1 MRTIWN
7 ICYRDLNAFFSS
19 LAAYILIILFLALS
33 GFFTWLYGS
42 DIFFVGEANLNT
54 FFNTA
59 FWTLFFFIPAITMRS
74 LAEEKKSGTL
84 EWLVTHPVTDGQIVA
99 GKWLACWLLVL
110 ISLALTLPYYITVAY
125 LGPIDHGA
133 TIGGYLALLLISAI
147 YIGIGILA
155 SSTTT
160 NQIVAYMIAL
170 FAGFVFHS
178 LFDLISSTLTGSA
191 ATMIAYLG
199 TQFHFEN
206 MARGVISFDNVVYAT
221 SLTIFALCLAT
232 VNLKQRLWT

>member
-1 MRTIWN
+1 MRIIWN
-7 ICYRDLNAFFSS
+7 ICSRDLNAFFSS

-42 DIFFVGEANLNT
+42 DIFFVGQANLNT

-84 EWLVTHPVTDGQIVA
+84 EWLVTHPVTDGQIIA

-110 ISLALTLPYYITVAY
+110 ISLALTLPYYITVAF

-133 TIGGYLALLLISAI
+133 AIGGYLALLFISAV
-147 YIGIGILA
+147 YIGIGIWA
-155 SSTTT
+155 SSLST

-178 LFDLISSTLTGSA
+178 LFDLISSTLTGPT
-191 ATMIAYLG
+191 ATFITYLG
-199 TQFHFEN
+199 TPFHFEN
-206 MARGVISFDNVVYAT
+206 MARGVIGLDNVMYST
-221 SLTIFALCLAT
+221 SLTVLALCLAT
-232 VNLKQRLWT
+232 VNLKRRMWS